1 MDRFVWPEQLF
12 TAENMTWNDGA
23 KTITRGLAVN
33 I

>member
-1 MDRFVWPEQLF
+1 MDLYGQKQLF

-23 KTITRGLAVN
+23 KTITCGLAVN